1 MDDPQIDSSITEIK
15 RLFSTFA
22 GLNLSL
28 LQTQSE
34 WDNDLQ
40 QVRTS
45 RISLT
50 KTVRGEPSQLADLKK
65 AVSKLI
71 KILLMRMSE

>member
-28 LQTQSE
+28 LQT
-34 WDNDLQ
+34 NRNGIMTCNK
-40 QVRTS
+40 VRTS

-65 AVSKLI
+65 AVPKLI
-71 KILLMRMSE
+71 KIL